1 MTAEQL
7 IGGLKQLIARAHG
20 HELMIIGATELP
32 CEGTSFYSP
41 EIEAKRSALNQ
52 WIRTSNVF
60 DAVIDFEA
68 AVRDPDHPTRVRPDF
83 DSGDHGH
90 LNDAG
95 YRAMAEVIDL
105 KLFRGR

>member
-1 MTAEQL
+1 VTIEQVT
-7 IGGLKQLIARAHG
+7 GGLKQLIARARG
-20 HELMIIGATELP
+20 HRLKVIGATELP
-32 CEGTSFYSP
+32 CEGTFFYSP

-68 AVRDPDHPTRVRPDF
+68 AVRDPNHPTRVRPDF

-95 YRAMAEVIDL
+95 YRAMADAIDL
-105 KLFRGR
+105 RLFKGQ